1 MGYRDNNNI
10 KNGCFIHLPVSLV
23 SSYITSDTTSLNFPY
38 YIDYVK
44 LIYAMCFEK
53 NVSASGQKQWINLL
67 VDERISA
74 FNEWRMKNL
83 IIRPDISGKDL
94 SNKDLSGAYLN
105 GVSCI
110 GTNFSHCNLSKV
122 NFVQA
127 DLREA
132 NLEESN
138 LTDALLMYAEMKDCN
153 LRKANLIRT
162 NLMWANLQNS
172 DLSGCKMSKTV
183 LVEADMKNAKI
194 IDIDRNGAYLKY
206 AKFQDTATS

>member
-53 NVSASGQKQWINLL
+53 NVSASAQKQWINLL

-83 IIRPDISGKDL
+83 IIRPDISGTKIFL
-94 SNKDLSGAYLN
+94 EPISMAFPVLEQISLTAIYLRL
-105 GVSCI
+105 I
-110 GTNFSHCNLSKV
+110 LSKRILERLI
-122 NFVQA
+122 
-127 DLREA
+127 LR
-132 NLEESN
+132 N
-138 LTDALLMYAEMKDCN
+138 
-153 LRKANLIRT
+153 RI
-162 NLMWANLQNS
+162 LQMH
-172 DLSGCKMSKTV
+172 C
-183 LVEADMKNAKI
+183 
-194 IDIDRNGAYLKY
+194 
-206 AKFQDTATS
+206 